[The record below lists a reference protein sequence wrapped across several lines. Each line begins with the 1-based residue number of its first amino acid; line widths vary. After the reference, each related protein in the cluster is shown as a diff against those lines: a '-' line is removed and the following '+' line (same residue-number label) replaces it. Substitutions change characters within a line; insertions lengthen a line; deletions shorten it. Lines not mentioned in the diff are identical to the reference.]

1 MFVIY
6 SNDLKRGIHKVINN
20 TIKKYG
26 NFNNINAH
34 APAAGVNGGG
44 FQQFQSNNINTNI
57 NNMNNYAAQSNNN
70 TNKYPI
76 AQNNNNN
83 SNNNTNI
90 S

>member
-26 NFNNINAH
+26 NFNNTNNINAH

-44 FQQFQSNNINTNI
+44 FSSFPSSNINTNI
-57 NNMNNYAAQSNNN
+57 NNMNNYAA
-70 TNKYPI
+70 
-76 AQNNNNN
+76 
-83 SNNNTNI
+83 
-90 S
+90 